1 VTRHF
6 IPVALDT
13 YFRGSSD
20 EVEFC
25 ERIGAGGNHLA
36 PATAGGRR
44 LGQGADFRLRE
55 RELSRV
61 LEEFRALPAAERS
74 PELPSTLG
82 AQPPRQPVPP
92 PPPRGTV
99 LRGYCAYLE
108 RDASE
113 KLVRAKRFYYEE
125 NPDRWAAETQSDT
138 FWLTEEESKSL
149 VPAVLSEGLRIDA
162 PSRIQKRLFSTLG
175 IDYMEGSVNSLRV
188 RESSLTLTVE
198 SISESAIELRIDGDA
213 KLGKPFEEKAR
224 KEPRSRGSEVRIIGR
239 AAYDRAKG
247 AFTRLD
253 LAGIGRAWGS
263 KMDYVDREIR
273 IREHPWWYGVA
284 CELVSGSAPMDRI
297 PPYNMLHYGEAGK
310 YFEE

>member
-1 VTRHF
+1 MTRHF

-36 PATAGGRR
+36 AATAGGRR
-44 LGQGADFRLRE
+44 LGQGADLRLRE

>member
-1 VTRHF
+1 VTKHF

-20 EVEFC
+20 ELEFC
-25 ERIGAGGNHLA
+25 EKIGAGGNHIA
-36 PATAGGRR
+36 TGTAGGRR
-44 LGQGADFRLRE
+44 LGQEADLRLRE

-61 LEEFRALPAAERS
+61 LDEFLALPEGERM
-74 PELPSTLG
+74 PALPSTEG
-82 AQPPRQPVPP
+82 SRPPDRPVPRP
-92 PPPRGTV
+92 PPGGTV

-108 RDASE
+108 RDESG

-138 FWLTEEESKSL
+138 LWLTPEETRSL
-149 VPAVLSEGLRIDA
+149 VPPEPRVGSRVEA
-162 PSRIQKRLFSTLG
+162 PSRVQKRLFGTVG

-188 RESSLTLTVE
+188 RESSLTLRVE
-198 SISESAIELRIDGDA
+198 AATEGSIELRIEGAA
-213 KLGKPFEEKAR
+213 KLGKPHDEASR

-239 AAYDRAKG
+239 ASYDRAKG
-247 AFTRLD
+247 AFTRFD
-253 LAGIGRAWGS
+253 LVGAGKAWGC

-284 CELVSGSAPMDRI
+284 CELVAGSTPLDRI

>member
-25 ERIGAGGNHLA
+25 EKIGAGGNHLA
-36 PATAGGRR
+36 AATAGGRR
-44 LGQGADFRLRE
+44 LGQGKDLRLRE

-61 LEEFRALPAAERS
+61 LEEFRALPDEERS
-74 PELPSTLG
+74 PELPSTEG
-82 AQPPRQPVPP
+82 AKPPRRPVPSP
-92 PPPRGTV
+92 PQRGMV
-99 LRGYCAYLE
+99 LRGHCSYLE
-108 RDASE
+108 RDASG

-125 NPDRWAAETQSDT
+125 NPDRWAAETQSDML
-138 FWLTEEESKSL
+138 WLTEEESRAL
-149 VPAVLSEGLRIDA
+149 VPSDPRQGSRVEA
-162 PSRIQKRLFSTLG
+162 PSRIQKRLFGTLG

-188 RESSLTLTVE
+188 RESSLALEVE
-198 SISESAIELRIDGDA
+198 SVTEGSIELRIVGEA
-213 KLGKPFEEKAR
+213 KLGKPYDEKLLE
-224 KEPRSRGSEVRIIGR
+224 EPRSRGSEVRVIGR

-247 AFTRLD
+247 AFTRFD
-253 LAGIGRAWGS
+253 IAGTGRAWGC
-263 KMDYVDREIR
+263 KMDYVDREVR

-284 CELVSGSAPMDRI
+284 CELVSGSAPADRI
-297 PPYNMLHYGEAGK
+297 PPYNMLHYGDGAK